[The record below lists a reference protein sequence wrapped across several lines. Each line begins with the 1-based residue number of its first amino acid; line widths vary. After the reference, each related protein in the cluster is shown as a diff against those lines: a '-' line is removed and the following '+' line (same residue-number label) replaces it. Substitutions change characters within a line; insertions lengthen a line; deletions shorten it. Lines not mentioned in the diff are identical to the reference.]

1 MVDQAANLRRLVIE
15 NRSIKRTKTIAIT
28 SGKGGV
34 GKTSLAVGIAIA
46 LARSGSSVT
55 LLDADLG
62 LANINVILGIIPKYN
77 LYHVIKGKKKLKD
90 IVIEVPEGIKII
102 AGASGF
108 HQLANLD
115 IKQRNDFIEAVSEL
129 DEDDYMIID
138 TGAGISQ
145 NVLSFL
151 NAADEVVVVTTPEP
165 TAITDAYGIIKS
177 IASQSP
183 DKPVKLRAAS
193 VDGGDQQPRAPVRQ
207 GRRPLATLA
216 VRAHH
221 HHALGLAALEE
232 RQDGQTGGDRLAGA
246 EVIRQQQ
253 QLLCQQRLECLELVR
268 PQDLQHTAA
277 RSFERK
283 HGLDQIGSKPVQPGV
298 GIGVEWIGQLPRKR
312 GRAVRAG
319 DGRDGQHDSRRRRLG
334 RGPRRFNQDRRL
346 GDGLGQLLDAG
357 RCRVRPG

>member
-1 MVDQAANLRRLVIE
+1 MDQAANLRRLVIE
-15 NRSIKRTKTIAIT
+15 NRAGKKTRTIAIT

-46 LARSGSSVT
+46 LAKDGASVT

-115 IKQRNDFIEAVSEL
+115 IKQRGDFIEAVAEL

-145 NVLSFL
+145 NVLSFVS
-151 NAADEVVVVTTPEP
+151 AADEVIVVTTPEP

-183 DKPVKLRAAS
+183 EKPVKLIVNRVQSVSEGKRVAQRVINIAGQFLNIKVENMGFIFDDIYVPKSVRNQKPFVVIYPKSKAS
-193 VDGGDQQPRAPVRQ
+193 ICVNIIADRIANK
-207 GRRPLATLA
+207 A
-216 VRAHH
+216 V
-221 HHALGLAALEE
+221 EE
-232 RQDGQTGGDRLAGA
+232 RKGSGLSNFFKQLFKTEEEEA
-246 EVIRQQQ
+246 E
-253 QLLCQQRLECLELVR
+253 
-268 PQDLQHTAA
+268 
-277 RSFERK
+277 
-283 HGLDQIGSKPVQPGV
+283 
-298 GIGVEWIGQLPRKR
+298 
-312 GRAVRAG
+312 
-319 DGRDGQHDSRRRRLG
+319 
-334 RGPRRFNQDRRL
+334 
-346 GDGLGQLLDAG
+346 
-357 RCRVRPG
+357 